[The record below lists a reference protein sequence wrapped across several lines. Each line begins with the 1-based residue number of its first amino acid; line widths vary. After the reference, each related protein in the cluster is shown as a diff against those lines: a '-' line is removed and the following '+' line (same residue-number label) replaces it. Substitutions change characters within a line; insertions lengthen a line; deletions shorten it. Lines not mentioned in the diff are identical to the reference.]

1 MRHRIDAG
9 RETFAV
15 FVADAPDGRGD
26 LYAMTGVGSDVVQL
40 TFTLPAEWRPRLSPS
55 GDVLAFLRS
64 RDERDTLRTRVWLLN
79 LLNGA
84 ERELALPDSSGTP
97 NDLAWSDDGRAVLVR
112 TSAGAWSISTPP
124 AKPDAVV
131 LPNVSN
137 FPVRVGYPSF
147 ASIAACADVVANL
160 CVYPDSGTPALV
172 ADDARDAFRWGDDS
186 VAYLHGGGVVIRPVG
201 PGRSRTLRW
210 RAGLRGPREPDAFVK
225 TGPTVRETP

>member
-40 TFTLPAEWRPRLSPS
+40 TFTLPAEWRPRLSPG

-84 ERELALPDSSGTP
+84 ERELKLPDSSGVP
-97 NDLAWSDDGRAVLVR
+97 NDLAWSDDGQGLQVR
-112 TSAGAWSISTPP
+112 TTAGAWRLTVPP
-124 AKPDAVV
+124 AAPSSTV
-131 LPNVSN
+131 LSGPTP
-137 FPVRVGYPSF
+137 FARRVGTPAF
-147 ASIAACADVVANL
+147 ATVAPCADAATNL
-160 CVYPDSGTPALV
+160 CVYPDSGAPGLL
-172 ADDARDAFRWGDDS
+172 ADAARDPFRWGNDS
-186 VAYLHGGGVVIRPVG
+186 VAYVRGTDMVIRPLG

-210 RAGLRGPREPDAFVK
+210 RAGLRNPREPDAFVR